1 VRFRLLPTDDSF
13 FQLFSQSAENVELCA
28 ERLRDRLMDL
38 RDPSGGKH
46 ELVKECENRGDE
58 LTSTI
63 VRRLSTTFV
72 TPFDREDIH
81 ALAEELDDVVD
92 DMLQVSALLGL
103 VDVDTLLPEVKEQAD
118 VLVRMAEQTV
128 ELMARLEKMKGVK
141 PYLDAIDALESEGDA
156 IYRRCVAR
164 LFSGEYD
171 ALEVLKW
178 KDIVQAMEAALNTL
192 EDITDVVES
201 IVLKHA

>member
-1 VRFRLLPTDDSF
+1 MRFRLLPTDDSF
-13 FQLFSQSAENVELCA
+13 FALFSESAENVAECA
-28 ERLRDRLMDL
+28 ERLRDRLIDL
-38 RDPSGGKH
+38 GDGDAKH
-46 ELVKECENRGDE
+46 EAVVACERKGDE
-58 LTSTI
+58 LTSQI
-63 VRRLSTTFV
+63 MRRLTTSFV

-92 DMLQVSALLGL
+92 DMLAVSALVSL
-103 VDVDTLLPEVKEQAD
+103 VQVDTLLPEVKEQAD
-118 VLVRMAEQTV
+118 VLVRMTEQTV
-128 ELMARLEKMKGVK
+128 ELLARLQRMKGVQQ
-141 PYLDAIDALESEGDA
+141 YLDAIDALESEGDA